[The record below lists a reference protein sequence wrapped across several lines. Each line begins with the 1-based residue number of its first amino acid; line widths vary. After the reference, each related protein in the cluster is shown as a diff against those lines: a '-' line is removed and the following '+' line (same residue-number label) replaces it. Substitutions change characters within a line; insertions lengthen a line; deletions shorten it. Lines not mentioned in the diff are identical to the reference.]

1 MHTLT
6 HSCRVTLHEVLSDLG
21 FPSVHDMPENAPIGD
36 YYRTIADAWDACD
49 QTEEDVAAIDS
60 ALARIRLAFG
70 I

>member
-6 HSCRVTLHEVLSDLG
+6 HTARMTLHDVLADLG

-36 YYRTIADAWDACD
+36 YYRTIADAWGACD
-49 QTEEDVAAIDS
+49 QTDDDAAAIDS

-70 I
+70 V